1 MLNARIWSNAG
12 AVAGKLNL
20 WIRKMMEVF
29 IFHDI
34 ESILFTLVCQFT
46 NLALLRKLGAD

>member
-20 WIRKMMEVF
+20 WIRKMTEVF